1 MAFGNKPAFYSIVMP
16 VLGDRPLF
24 EKVEVASA
32 VAETLQ
38 TLRTAGVINLYA
50 FAILHDHLKLLVAP
64 KGGNVVKT
72 MLYELRLQIGRA
84 VSAKGVRGQLW
95 TPKSEIL
102 KVFEPSAARKLA
114 REIEGAPVDAGIVE
128 DPRAYAFSS
137 AHPDHTIDNIP
148 EEVATPTMTIV
159 PIPAAA

>member
-1 MAFGNKPAFYSIVMP
+1 MAFSNKPAFYSIVMP
-16 VLGDRPLF
+16 VAGDRPVF

-32 VAETLQ
+32 VVETLQ
-38 TLRTAGVINLYA
+38 SLRVAGIINLYA
-50 FAILHDHLKLLVAP
+50 FTVLPDHLKLLVAP
-64 KGGNVVKT
+64 KGGNIVKT

-84 VSAKGVRGQLW
+84 VSAKGFKGTLW

-137 AHPDHTIDNIP
+137 AHPDHSLDSIP
-148 EEVATPTMTIV
+148 EEVAAPAMTIV